1 MVQIWLGNAGL
12 WLGIFHGMNGWESL
26 RTVHTQPGY
35 VNSLR
40 TGSHGPVEI
49 VDLPN

>member
-26 RTVHTQPGY
+26 RTVH
-35 VNSLR
+35 
-40 TGSHGPVEI
+40 I
-49 VDLPN
+49 PNLVMSTVCELEAMAQSK